1 MSWRIAGRYFE
12 SCNCEAICPCRM
24 VGGIVGGRSTYG
36 VCYGVLCWAVDEG
49 ELDGTLLGGLAAALV
64 IGYDDDEPGSPWRIV
79 LHLDERGDASQRAAL
94 ENILLG
100 RLGGP
105 GILRLPWVRKPSEL
119 LDVRVSP
126 IELGEGSLRVGR
138 AVRLRATRYEQRRLS

>member
-1 MSWRIAGRYFE
+1 
-12 SCNCEAICPCRM
+12 M

-126 IELGEGSLRVGR
+126 IELGEG
-138 AVRLRATRYEQRRLS
+138 